1 MPIRTRYH
9 ARMLQAAEKLERSR
23 LTAADWEAGA
33 LDLIAEQGI
42 AALAVEPLARKLNVT
57 KGSFYWHFATR
68 EALLTA
74 ALRRWEA
81 HVDEALEQI
90 AAIAEPRE
98 RLYELF
104 RRTGREAKSHVIYSA
119 LLRALD
125 HPSVQPVMERVSQR
139 RLDFLSLAYRQVGMS
154 RGNALH
160 RAHLT
165 YAAYVGFLQ
174 LALQLGMPRLDHAE
188 LEAYV
193 EHVMSTLIPA

>member
-1 MPIRTRYH
+1 
-9 ARMLQAAEKLERSR
+9 MLQAAEKLERSR

>member
-1 MPIRTRYH
+1 
-9 ARMLQAAEKLERSR
+9 MLRSAEKAERSR
-23 LTAADWEAGA
+23 LSAADWEAGA

-74 ALRRWEA
+74 T
-81 HVDEALEQI
+81 LEQWEKHSDEGLDQIESI
-90 AAIAEPRE
+90 ADPRE
-98 RLYELF
+98 RLRELF
-104 RRTGREAKSHVIYSA
+104 RRTGREAKTHSIYSA

-125 HPSVQPVMERVSQR
+125 HPIVQPVMERVSQR
-139 RLDFLSLAYRQVGMS
+139 RLAFLSHAYREVGMS

-174 LALQLGMPRLDHAE
+174 LALQLGMPQLDHAE

-193 EHVMSTLIPA
+193 EHVMTTLIPA

>member
-1 MPIRTRYH
+1 
-9 ARMLQAAEKLERSR
+9 MLQAAEKLERSR
-23 LTAADWEAGA
+23 LTAADWEAAA

-125 HPSVQPVMERVSQR
+125 HSSVQPVMERVSQR
-139 RLDFLSLAYRQVGMS
+139 RLDFLSHAYRQVGMS

-193 EHVMSTLIPA
+193 EHVMSTLIPS